1 MDMDLIKEVHGV
13 KVHGDQ
19 KEKENLIGKMVK
31 ENGKEDGRIKTLINQ
46 LHHHLLQ
53 EPLLHQLQPQQQQ
66 HLQHKEQLPQ
76 LQLQQS
82 LDKQNDLY

>member
-1 MDMDLIKEVHGV
+1 MDMDLIKEAHGA
-13 KVHGDQ
+13 KVHGEQ

-53 EPLLHQLQPQQQQ
+53 EPLLHQLQLQPQQQ

-76 LQLQQS
+76 LQLQ
-82 LDKQNDLY
+82 

>member
-1 MDMDLIKEVHGV
+1 MDMDLIKEVHGE
-13 KVHGDQ
+13 Q

-53 EPLLHQLQPQQQQ
+53 EPLLHQLQPQQQ

-76 LQLQQS
+76 LQLQ
-82 LDKQNDLY
+82 